1 MLKKFS
7 KYILQSIAGMIGI
20 SIYILADTYFISVY
34 AGADGLAVL
43 NLILPV
49 YGVMY
54 AVGALIGIGSATRYG
69 IDKATGKN
77 TDTCF
82 LHSLLWSI
90 LCSIP
95 FVLVGIFS
103 PDGLLRLLGADDGLV
118 HLGTGYLRI
127 ALIFAPFFIC
137 NYTFTAFARNDHA
150 TSTAML
156 GSIAGSMFNIVFD
169 YVFMFSLHLG
179 LAGAAL
185 ATGFCPGVTMLIC
198 STHFLG
204 KHNQV
209 GFHRPHLSI
218 RRLIDCCK
226 LGVSAFV
233 GEISS
238 GVITIIFNML
248 ILGIAGNIG
257 VAAYGVVANI
267 SLVTMSIFNGLA
279 QGTQPLIS
287 ECYGRGEPENVKKLL
302 RWGVLTCLVLE
313 LLIVGAS
320 WLFTDPL
327 VNIFNSEHNPELLRY
342 AHTGLRLYFLGFLAA
357 GINILLVAYYSAID
371 RSRPAIIGSLL
382 RGAVAIA
389 VSAIV
394 LASLFGIAGVWI
406 SFLVSEVIT
415 FVVVVLLG
423 KKR

>member
-1 MLKKFS
+1 MLKKFG
-7 KYILQSIAGMIGI
+7 KYILQIIAGMIGI
-20 SIYILADTYFISVY
+20 SIYILADTYFISIY

-54 AVGALIGIGSATRYG
+54 AVGALIGIGSATRYE

-82 LHSLLWSI
+82 LHSLLWSL

-103 PDGLLRLLGADDGLV
+103 
-118 HLGTGYLRI
+118 
-127 ALIFAPFFIC
+127 PFFIC

-150 TSTAML
+150 TSTSML

-185 ATGFCPGVTMLIC
+185 ATGFCPDVTMLIC

-233 GEISS
+233 GEIFS
-238 GVITIIFNML
+238 GVVTIIFNML
-248 ILGIAGNIG
+248 ILGIAGNMG
-257 VAAYGVVANI
+257 CLHLSGSGTADRRCK
-267 SLVTMSIFNGLA
+267 LA
-279 QGTQPLIS
+279 VYRSPG
-287 ECYGRGEPENVKKLL
+287 
-302 RWGVLTCLVLE
+302 
-313 LLIVGAS
+313 
-320 WLFTDPL
+320 
-327 VNIFNSEHNPELLRY
+327 NIFNSEHNPKLLRY

-357 GINILLVAYYSAID
+357 GINILLVAYYSVID
-371 RSRPAIIGSLL
+371 QSRPAIIDSLL

-394 LASLFGIAGVWI
+394 LAALFGVAGVWI
-406 SFLVSEVIT
+406 SFLASEMIT

>member
-1 MLKKFS
+1 
-7 KYILQSIAGMIGI
+7 MIGI

-54 AVGALIGIGSATRYG
+54 AVGALIEIGSATRYG

-82 LHSLLWSI
+82 LHSLLWSL

-103 PDGLLRLLGADDGLV
+103 
-118 HLGTGYLRI
+118 
-127 ALIFAPFFIC
+127 PFFIC

-150 TSTAML
+150 TSTSML

-185 ATGFCPGVTMLIC
+185 ATGFCPDVTMLIC

-233 GEISS
+233 GEIFS

-248 ILGIAGNIG
+248 ILGIASNMGCLHLSG
-257 VAAYGVVANI
+257 SGTADRRCK
-267 SLVTMSIFNGLA
+267 LA
-279 QGTQPLIS
+279 VYRSPGKYLQQRTQPETAPLRPHRTAALFSRIS
-287 ECYGRGEPENVKKLL
+287 RRRNQYSSGRLLL
-302 RWGVLTCLVLE
+302 RHRPVPSCHHRLPAPRRRRNRSLRDCAGSIVWDCGSMDLFPCVGNDYVCCGGFTGEEAVRPFCVLNLS
-313 LLIVGAS
+313 I
-320 WLFTDPL
+320 
-327 VNIFNSEHNPELLRY
+327 
-342 AHTGLRLYFLGFLAA
+342 
-357 GINILLVAYYSAID
+357 
-371 RSRPAIIGSLL
+371 SLL
-382 RGAVAIA
+382 R
-389 VSAIV
+389 VSTRV
-394 LASLFGIAGVWI
+394 KHTLPCL
-406 SFLVSEVIT
+406 
-415 FVVVVLLG
+415 
-423 KKR
+423 

>member
-82 LHSLLWSI
+82 LHSLLWSL

-103 PDGLLRLLGADDGLV
+103 PGDLLRLLGADDGLV
-118 HLGTGYLRI
+118 DLGTSYLRI

-185 ATGFCPGVTMLIC
+185 APGFCPGITMLIC

-226 LGVSAFV
+226 LGVSAFI

-257 VAAYGVVANI
+257 VAAYGVIANI

-287 ECYGRGEPENVKKLL
+287 ECYGRGEQRNVKKLL

-371 RSRPAIIGSLL
+371 QSRPAIIGSLL

-394 LASLFGIAGVWI
+394 LAALFGIAGVWI
-406 SFLVSEVIT
+406 SFLVSEMIT

>member
-69 IDKATGKN
+69 IDKAMGEN

-82 LHSLLWSI
+82 LHSLVWSL

-95 FVLVGIFS
+95 FILVGIFS

-118 HLGTGYLRI
+118 DLGTSYLRI

-287 ECYGRGEPENVKKLL
+287 ECYGRGEQENVKKLL

-371 RSRPAIIGSLL
+371 QSRPAIIGSLL

-394 LASLFGIAGVWI
+394 LAALFGISGVWI
-406 SFLVSEVIT
+406 SFLVSEMIT

>member
-82 LHSLLWSI
+82 LHSLLWSL

-118 HLGTGYLRI
+118 DLGTGYLRI

-287 ECYGRGEPENVKKLL
+287 ECYGRGEQANVKKLL

-371 RSRPAIIGSLL
+371 QSRPAIIGSLL

-394 LASLFGIAGVWI
+394 LAALFGIAGVWI

>member
-34 AGADGLAVL
+34 AGADGLTVL

-49 YGVMY
+49 YGAMY

-82 LHSLLWSI
+82 LHSLLWSL

-95 FVLVGIFS
+95 FILVGIFS

-118 HLGTGYLRI
+118 HLGTSYLRI

-150 TSTAML
+150 TSIAML

-185 ATGFCPGVTMLIC
+185 ATGFCPGVTILIC
-198 STHFLG
+198 SIHFLG

-218 RRLIDCCK
+218 RRLIACCK

-287 ECYGRGEPENVKKLL
+287 KCYGRGEQENVKKLL

-371 RSRPAIIGSLL
+371 QSRPAIISSLL

-394 LASLFGIAGVWI
+394 LAALFGIAGVWI

>member
-77 TDTCF
+77 TDTYF
-82 LHSLLWSI
+82 LHSLLWS
-90 LCSIP
+90 LLASIP
-95 FVLVGIFS
+95 FILVGIFS
-103 PDGLLRLLGADDGLV
+103 PDGLLRLLGADDGLIR
-118 HLGTGYLRI
+118 LGTSYLRI

-137 NYTFTAFARNDHA
+137 NYTFTAFARNDRA

-156 GSIAGSMFNIVFD
+156 ASIAGSLFNVIFD
-169 YVFMFSLHLG
+169 YIFMFPLHLG

-185 ATGFCPGVTMLIC
+185 ATGFCPGITMSIC

-204 KHNQV
+204 KQNQV
-209 GFHRPHLSI
+209 GFRKPRLSV
-218 RRLIDCCK
+218 RRLMDCCK

-257 VAAYGVVANI
+257 VAAYGVIANI

-287 ECYGRGEPENVKKLL
+287 ECYGRKEQKNGNKLL
-302 RWGVLTCLVLE
+302 RWGIFTCLVLE
-313 LLIVGAS
+313 FLIVGAS
-320 WLFTDPL
+320 WLFTDSL

-342 AHTGLRLYFLGFLAA
+342 AHTGLRLYFLGFLVA

-371 RSRPAIIGSLL
+371 RARPAIIGSLL

-389 VSAIV
+389 VAAIV
-394 LASLFGIAGVWI
+394 LAELFGITGVWI

-415 FVVVVLLG
+415 FVIVVLLG

>member
-1 MLKKFS
+1 MLKKFG
-7 KYILQSIAGMIGI
+7 KYILQIIAGMIGI

-69 IDKATGKN
+69 LDKATGKN

-82 LHSLLWSI
+82 LHSLLWSL

-103 PDGLLRLLGADDGLV
+103 
-118 HLGTGYLRI
+118 
-127 ALIFAPFFIC
+127 PFFIC

-150 TSTAML
+150 TSTSML

-185 ATGFCPGVTMLIC
+185 ATGFCPDVTMLIC

-233 GEISS
+233 GEIFS

-248 ILGIAGNIG
+248 ILGIAGNMGCLHLSGSGTADRRCKLAVYRSPGKISPT
-257 VAAYGVVANI
+257 ANTTRNC
-267 SLVTMSIFNGLA
+267 SVTPTPDCGSIFSDFS
-279 QGTQPLIS
+279 P
-287 ECYGRGEPENVKKLL
+287 PESIFFWSPTTPSSTSPALPSSAPCSAAPSQSQSPRL
-302 RWGVLTCLVLE
+302 CWQRCL
-313 LLIVGAS
+313 
-320 WLFTDPL
+320 
-327 VNIFNSEHNPELLRY
+327 
-342 AHTGLRLYFLGFLAA
+342 GLREY
-357 GINILLVAYYSAID
+357 
-371 RSRPAIIGSLL
+371 GSL
-382 RGAVAIA
+382 
-389 VSAIV
+389 
-394 LASLFGIAGVWI
+394 SLHR
-406 SFLVSEVIT
+406 
-415 FVVVVLLG
+415 
-423 KKR
+423 K

>member
-82 LHSLLWSI
+82 LHSLLWSL

-103 PDGLLRLLGADDGLV
+103 PGDLLRLLGADDGLV
-118 HLGTGYLRI
+118 DLGTSYLRI

-185 ATGFCPGVTMLIC
+185 ATGFCPGITMLIC

-226 LGVSAFV
+226 LGVSAFI

-257 VAAYGVVANI
+257 VAAYGVIANI

-287 ECYGRGEPENVKKLL
+287 ECYGRGEQRNVKKLL

-371 RSRPAIIGSLL
+371 QSRPAIIGSLL

-394 LASLFGIAGVWI
+394 LAALLEIAGVWI